1 MAVRRGVRY
10 CARNEMKPRVLFF
23 AVVLLGVF
31 LLFVPAGRAHSPFDA
46 SARIILM
53 GDSAEVAVTVGTSLG
68 EQYLAI
74 AQVQPGQ
81 VSGGR
86 PYPLSAAMVTNFFE
100 VNDKDGGALQ
110 LRAADV
116 ATDGLEYQ
124 FRFEYPLAMAKSLR
138 VKANFL
144 ASLPAPRA
152 AALVMTDD
160 NGNILASA
168 VLKEGQS
175 TAEFPLAARM
185 TGIAPAAGNG
195 VSQGDSKTNQPLET
209 AVAKAGETQVR
220 PSFADFFKLGVE
232 HILTGY
238 DHLLFLLALLLG
250 CRRVKT
256 MLWVVTGFTLAHS
269 LTLALAALEVVTIST
284 RIVEPAIA
292 ASVFFVAAE
301 NFRLAEKTWQRY
313 ALTCGFGLIHGF
325 GFAGAL
331 RETGLGGAGAEIVKP
346 LLGFNLGVEAGQ
358 LVVAAVLLPLL
369 LWLERQAWFERYGMR
384 VVSGLVMAMALFWFW
399 QRLR

>member
-1 MAVRRGVRY
+1 
-10 CARNEMKPRVLFF
+10 MKPRVILFT
-23 AVVLLGVF
+23 VVLLGAF
-31 LLFVPAGRAHSPFDA
+31 LLFVPVGRAHSPFDA
-46 SARIILM
+46 SARIILT
-53 GDSAEVAVTVGTSLG
+53 GGSAEVAVTVGTGLG
-68 EQYLAI
+68 EQYLAS
-74 AQVQPGQ
+74 AQVQPAQMPAGQ
-81 VSGGR
+81 
-86 PYPLSAAMVTNFFE
+86 PFPLSPAMVTNFFDVAGE
-100 VNDKDGGALQ
+100 GGALQ
-110 LRAADV
+110 PRVADV

-124 FRFEYPLAMAKSLR
+124 FRFEFPLAAARSLR

-144 ASLPAPRA
+144 SSLPAPRA

-160 NGNILASA
+160 NGNILGSA
-168 VLKEGQS
+168 VLTEARR
-175 TAEFPLAARM
+175 TAEFTLPVSVVAGQPETNGAA
-185 TGIAPAAGNG
+185 TNLVAA
-195 VSQGDSKTNQPLET
+195 VVPVAALER
-209 AVAKAGETQVR
+209 KIQ
-220 PSFADFFKLGVE
+220 PSFGEFFHLGVA

-269 LTLALAALEVVTIST
+269 LTLALAALDVVTVSA

-292 ASVFFVAAE
+292 ASIFFVAAE
-301 NFRLAEKTWQRY
+301 NFRAAEKTWQRY

-331 RETGLGGAGAEIVKP
+331 RESGLGGAGAEIVKP

-369 LWLERQAWFERYGMR
+369 LWLERQAWFARCGMR
-384 VVSGLVMAMALFWFW
+384 IISGLVMALAVFWFW